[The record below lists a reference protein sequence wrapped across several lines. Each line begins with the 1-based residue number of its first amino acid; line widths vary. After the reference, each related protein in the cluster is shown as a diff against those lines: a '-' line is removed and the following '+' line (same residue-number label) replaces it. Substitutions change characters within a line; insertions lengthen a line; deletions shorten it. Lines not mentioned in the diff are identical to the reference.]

1 MTQVLY
7 INFLPNAVI
16 CDIDIYAD
24 DTNLYPKHNQISDLW
39 QQLELVCEIESDLDF
54 NAGNTQLVLF
64 DQSNHTGAINV
75 RMDGSVLEPL
85 AHCQNVATLH
95 FFYKS

>member
-1 MTQVLY
+1 MVLSSASDKAKLFCKNFFKNSNLDDSVLY

-54 NAGNTQLVLF
+54 NAGNTQLV
-64 DQSNHTGAINV
+64 
-75 RMDGSVLEPL
+75 
-85 AHCQNVATLH
+85 
-95 FFYKS
+95 